1 MDFVVRSL
9 FEARSDFP
17 ILQRVIHGH
26 PLVFL
31 DNAATTQKPQPVLNA
46 LLEFLTHSNAN
57 IHRGVYQLSEDA
69 SEAYEKA
76 RQAVADFISVKDSR
90 CVVFSRGTTESIN
103 LVAQAWLRPRLQ
115 AGDRIVLTEMEHHS
129 NQIPWQLIAQ
139 ERQAELDYVSI
150 TDSGELELDH
160 LEQLL
165 TQRPRLLA
173 VTAVSNVLGTINP
186 LEMILDL
193 AQRYEVPV
201 MVDAAQAVGRIP
213 LDNWAERCDFLA
225 FSGHKLYGPTGIGVL
240 CGRFQRLDEMSPW
253 QGGGGMIAKV
263 GRQSS
268 SWAAI
273 PARLEAGTPP
283 IAEAVALQ
291 AAIEYVQQW
300 GVSQIRQHEQE
311 LVAHA
316 LDRLAEE
323 PDVKVYGPSQ
333 ASKRTGVV
341 SFDLEG
347 VHPHDVAQILD
358 ETGIAVRAG
367 HHCTQVLHER
377 LAARATVRLSMA
389 LYNTLEEID
398 RAVLALA
405 NVRKVFS

>member
-1 MDFVVRSL
+1 VRSL
-9 FEARSDFP
+9 LEARSDFP
-17 ILQRVIHGH
+17 ILKRVIHGH

-69 SEAYEKA
+69 SDAYEKA
-76 RQAVADFISVKDSR
+76 RQAVAGFIGVKDSR
-90 CVVFSRGTTESIN
+90 RVVFTRGTTESIN
-103 LVAQAWLRPRLQ
+103 LVAQSWLRPRLQ
-115 AGDRIVLTEMEHHS
+115 AGDQIVLTEMEHHS
-129 NQIPWQLIAQ
+129 NQIPWQLVAQ

-150 TDSGELELDH
+150 TDSGELELNH

-165 TQRPRLLA
+165 AQRPRLLA

-186 LEMILDL
+186 LETILDL

-213 LDNWAERCDFLA
+213 LEDWAERCDFLA

-240 CGRFQRLDEMSPW
+240 CGRFDRLDEMSPW

-300 GVSQIRQHEQE
+300 GVPKIRQHEQE

-316 LDRLAEE
+316 LNRLAEE
-323 PDVKVYGPSQ
+323 PDVTVYGPSQ

-377 LAARATVRLSMA
+377 LGVRATVRLSMA

-398 RAVLALA
+398 SAVSALA

>member
-1 MDFVVRSL
+1 MRSL
-9 FEARSDFP
+9 LEARSDFP
-17 ILQRVIHGH
+17 ILKRVIHGH

-69 SEAYEKA
+69 SDAYEKA
-76 RQAVADFISVKDSR
+76 RQAVAGFIGMKDSR
-90 CVVFSRGTTESIN
+90 RVVFTRGTTESIN
-103 LVAQAWLRPRLQ
+103 LVAQSWLRPRLQ

-129 NQIPWQLIAQ
+129 NQIPWQLVAQ

-150 TDSGELELDH
+150 TDSGELELNH

-165 TQRPRLLA
+165 AQRPRLLA

-186 LEMILDL
+186 LETILDL

-213 LDNWAERCDFLA
+213 LEDWAERCDFLA

-240 CGRFQRLDEMSPW
+240 CGRFDRLDEMSPW

-300 GVSQIRQHEQE
+300 GVPKIRQHEQE

-316 LDRLAEE
+316 LNRLAEE
-323 PDVKVYGPSQ
+323 PDVTVYGPSQ

-377 LAARATVRLSMA
+377 LGVRATVRLSMA

-398 RAVLALA
+398 SAVSALA

>member
-1 MDFVVRSL
+1 VRSL
-9 FEARSDFP
+9 LEARSDFP
-17 ILQRVIHGH
+17 ILKRVIHGH

-69 SEAYEKA
+69 SDAYEKA
-76 RQAVADFISVKDSR
+76 RQAVAGFIGVKDSR
-90 CVVFSRGTTESIN
+90 RVVFTRGTTESIN
-103 LVAQAWLRPRLQ
+103 LVAQSWLRPRLQ

-129 NQIPWQLIAQ
+129 NQIPWQLVAQ

-150 TDSGELELDH
+150 TDSGELELNH
-160 LEQLL
+160 LEKLL
-165 TQRPRLLA
+165 AQRPRLLA

-186 LEMILDL
+186 LETILDL

-213 LDNWAERCDFLA
+213 LEDWAERCDFLA

-240 CGRFQRLDEMSPW
+240 CGRFDRLDEMSPW

-300 GVSQIRQHEQE
+300 GVPKIRQHEQE

-316 LDRLAEE
+316 LNRLAEE
-323 PDVKVYGPSQ
+323 PDVTVYGPSQ

-377 LAARATVRLSMA
+377 LGVRATVRLSMA

-398 RAVLALA
+398 SAVSALA

>member
-1 MDFVVRSL
+1 VRSL
-9 FEARSDFP
+9 LEARSDFP
-17 ILQRVIHGH
+17 ILQRLIHGH

-31 DNAATTQKPQPVLNA
+31 DNAATTQKPQSVLNA

-69 SEAYEKA
+69 SEAYELA
-76 RQAVADFISVKDSR
+76 RMAVARFIGVVDSR
-90 CVVFSRGTTESIN
+90 RVIFTRGTTESIN
-103 LVAQAWLRPRLQ
+103 LVAQSWLRPRLQ
-115 AGDRIVLTEMEHHS
+115 TGDRIVLTEMEHHS
-129 NQIPWQLIAQ
+129 NQVPWQLVAQ

-150 TDSGELELDH
+150 TDSGELNLDH

-165 TQRPRLLA
+165 AQRPRILA

-186 LEMILDL
+186 LEAILDL

-213 LDNWAERCDFLA
+213 LEDWSERCDFLA

-240 CGRFQRLDEMSPW
+240 CGRFDRLDEMSPW

-273 PARLEAGTPP
+273 PARFEAGTPP

-291 AAIEYVQQW
+291 TAIEYVQQW
-300 GVSQIRQHEQE
+300 GVPQIRRHEQE

-316 LDRLAEE
+316 LNRLAEE
-323 PDVKVYGPSQ
+323 PDVTVYGPAQ

-377 LAARATVRLSMA
+377 LGVRATVRLSMA

-398 RAVLALA
+398 RAISALA
-405 NVRKVFS
+405 NVRKVFL

>member
-1 MDFVVRSL
+1 VRSL
-9 FEARSDFP
+9 LEARSDFP
-17 ILQRVIHGH
+17 ILKRVIHGH

-69 SEAYEKA
+69 SDAYEKA
-76 RQAVADFISVKDSR
+76 RQAVAGFIGVKDSR
-90 CVVFSRGTTESIN
+90 RVVFTRGTTESIN
-103 LVAQAWLRPRLQ
+103 LVAQSWLRPRLQ

-129 NQIPWQLIAQ
+129 NQIPWQLVAQ

-150 TDSGELELDH
+150 TDSGELELNH

-165 TQRPRLLA
+165 AQRPRLLA

-186 LEMILDL
+186 LETILDL

-213 LDNWAERCDFLA
+213 LEDWAERCDFLA

-240 CGRFQRLDEMSPW
+240 CGRFDRLDEMSPW

-300 GVSQIRQHEQE
+300 GVPKIRQHEQE

-316 LDRLAEE
+316 LNRLAEE
-323 PDVKVYGPSQ
+323 SDVTIYGPSQ

-377 LAARATVRLSMA
+377 LGVRATVRLSMA

-398 RAVLALA
+398 SAVSALA

>member
-1 MDFVVRSL
+1 MRSL
-9 FEARSDFP
+9 LEARSDFP
-17 ILQRVIHGH
+17 ILKRVIHGH

-69 SEAYEKA
+69 SDAYEKA
-76 RQAVADFISVKDSR
+76 RQAVAGFIGVKDSR
-90 CVVFSRGTTESIN
+90 RVVFTRGTTESIN
-103 LVAQAWLRPRLQ
+103 LVAQSWLRPRLQ
-115 AGDRIVLTEMEHHS
+115 AGDQIVLTEMEHHS
-129 NQIPWQLIAQ
+129 NQIPWQLVAQ

-150 TDSGELELDH
+150 TDSGELELNH

-165 TQRPRLLA
+165 AQRPRLLA

-186 LEMILDL
+186 LETILDL

-213 LDNWAERCDFLA
+213 LEDWAERCDFLA

-240 CGRFQRLDEMSPW
+240 CGRFDRLDEMSPW

-291 AAIEYVQQW
+291 AAIEYVQQL
-300 GVSQIRQHEQE
+300 GVPKIRQHEQE

-316 LDRLAEE
+316 LNRLAEE
-323 PDVKVYGPSQ
+323 SDVTVYGPSQ

-377 LAARATVRLSMA
+377 LGVRATVRLSMA

-398 RAVLALA
+398 SAVSALA

>member
-1 MDFVVRSL
+1 MRSL
-9 FEARSDFP
+9 LEARSDFP
-17 ILQRVIHGH
+17 ILKRVIHGH

-69 SEAYEKA
+69 SDAYEKA
-76 RQAVADFISVKDSR
+76 RQAVAGFVGVKDSR
-90 CVVFSRGTTESIN
+90 RVVFTRGTTESIN
-103 LVAQAWLRPRLQ
+103 LVAQSWLRPRLQ

-129 NQIPWQLIAQ
+129 NQIPWQLVAQ

-150 TDSGELELDH
+150 TDSGELELNH

-165 TQRPRLLA
+165 AQRPRLLA

-186 LEMILDL
+186 LETILDL

-213 LDNWAERCDFLA
+213 LEDWAERCDFLA

-240 CGRFQRLDEMSPW
+240 CGRFDRLDEMSPW

-300 GVSQIRQHEQE
+300 GVPKIRQHEQE

-316 LDRLAEE
+316 LNRLAEE
-323 PDVKVYGPSQ
+323 PDITVYGPSQ

-377 LAARATVRLSMA
+377 LGVRATVRLSMA

-398 RAVLALA
+398 SAVSALA

>member
-1 MDFVVRSL
+1 MNLVMRSL
-9 FEARSDFP
+9 LEARSDFP

-31 DNAATTQKPQPVLNA
+31 DNAATTQKPHPVLNA

-69 SEAYEKA
+69 SDAYEKA

-90 CVVFSRGTTESIN
+90 RVVFTRGTTESIN

-129 NQIPWQLIAQ
+129 NQIPWQLVAKEQ
-139 ERQAELDYVSI
+139 QAELDYVSI

-165 TQRPRLLA
+165 AQCPRMLA

-186 LEMILDL
+186 LETILDL

-213 LDNWAERCDFLA
+213 LENWAERCDFLA

-240 CGRFQRLDEMSPW
+240 CGRFERLDEMQPW

-268 SWAAI
+268 SWATI

-291 AAIEYVQQW
+291 AAIEYVQQ
-300 GVSQIRQHEQE
+300 
-311 LVAHA
+311 
-316 LDRLAEE
+316 
-323 PDVKVYGPSQ
+323 
-333 ASKRTGVV
+333 
-341 SFDLEG
+341 
-347 VHPHDVAQILD
+347 
-358 ETGIAVRAG
+358 
-367 HHCTQVLHER
+367 
-377 LAARATVRLSMA
+377 LS
-389 LYNTLEEID
+389 LIHI
-398 RAVLALA
+398 
-405 NVRKVFS
+405 

>member
-1 MDFVVRSL
+1 MRSL
-9 FEARSDFP
+9 LEARSDFP
-17 ILQRVIHGH
+17 ILKRVIHGH

-69 SEAYEKA
+69 SDAYEKA
-76 RQAVADFISVKDSR
+76 RQAVAGFIGVKDSR
-90 CVVFSRGTTESIN
+90 RVVFTRGTTESIN
-103 LVAQAWLRPRLQ
+103 LVAQSWLRPRLQ
-115 AGDRIVLTEMEHHS
+115 AGDQIVLTEMEHHS
-129 NQIPWQLIAQ
+129 NQIPWQLVAQ

-150 TDSGELELDH
+150 TDSGELELNH

-165 TQRPRLLA
+165 AQRPRLLA

-186 LEMILDL
+186 LETILDL

-213 LDNWAERCDFLA
+213 LEDWAERCDFLA

-240 CGRFQRLDEMSPW
+240 CGRFDRLDEMSPW

-300 GVSQIRQHEQE
+300 GVPKIRQHEQE

-316 LDRLAEE
+316 LNCLAEE
-323 PDVKVYGPSQ
+323 PDVTVYGPSQ

-377 LAARATVRLSMA
+377 LGVRATVRLSMA

-398 RAVLALA
+398 SAVSALA

>member
-1 MDFVVRSL
+1 VRSL
-9 FEARSDFP
+9 LEARSDFP
-17 ILQRVIHGH
+17 ILKRVIHGH

-69 SEAYEKA
+69 SDAYEKA
-76 RQAVADFISVKDSR
+76 RQAVAGFIGVKDSR
-90 CVVFSRGTTESIN
+90 RVVFTRGTTESIN
-103 LVAQAWLRPRLQ
+103 LVAQSWLRPRLQ

-129 NQIPWQLIAQ
+129 NQIPWQLVAQ

-150 TDSGELELDH
+150 TDSGELELNH

-165 TQRPRLLA
+165 AQRPRLLA

-186 LEMILDL
+186 LETILDL

-213 LDNWAERCDFLA
+213 LEDWAERCDFLA

-240 CGRFQRLDEMSPW
+240 CGRFDRLDEMSPW

-263 GRQSS
+263 GRHSS

-291 AAIEYVQQW
+291 AAIEYVQEW
-300 GVSQIRQHEQE
+300 GVPKIRQHEQE

-316 LDRLAEE
+316 LNRLAEE
-323 PDVKVYGPSQ
+323 SDVTVYGPSQ

-377 LAARATVRLSMA
+377 LGVRATVRLSMA

-398 RAVLALA
+398 SAVSALA

>member
-1 MDFVVRSL
+1 
-9 FEARSDFP
+9 
-17 ILQRVIHGH
+17 VIHGH

-69 SEAYEKA
+69 SDAYEKA
-76 RQAVADFISVKDSR
+76 RQAVAGFIGVKDSR
-90 CVVFSRGTTESIN
+90 RVVFTRGTTESIN
-103 LVAQAWLRPRLQ
+103 LVAQSWLRPRLQ

-129 NQIPWQLIAQ
+129 NQIPWQLVAQ

-150 TDSGELELDH
+150 TDSGELELNH

-165 TQRPRLLA
+165 AQRPRLLA

-186 LEMILDL
+186 LETILDL

-213 LDNWAERCDFLA
+213 LEDWAERCDFLA

-240 CGRFQRLDEMSPW
+240 CGRFDRLDEMSPW

-300 GVSQIRQHEQE
+300 GVPKIRQHEQE

-316 LDRLAEE
+316 LNRLAEE
-323 PDVKVYGPSQ
+323 PDITVYGPSQ

-377 LAARATVRLSMA
+377 LGVRATVRLSMA

-398 RAVLALA
+398 SAVSALA

>member
-1 MDFVVRSL
+1 MRSL
-9 FEARSDFP
+9 LEARSDFP
-17 ILQRVIHGH
+17 ILKRVIHGH

-69 SEAYEKA
+69 SDAYEKA
-76 RQAVADFISVKDSR
+76 RQAVAGFIGMKDSR
-90 CVVFSRGTTESIN
+90 RVVFTRGTTESIN
-103 LVAQAWLRPRLQ
+103 LVAQSWLRPRLQ
-115 AGDRIVLTEMEHHS
+115 AGDQIVLTEMEHHS
-129 NQIPWQLIAQ
+129 NQIPWQLVAQ

-150 TDSGELELDH
+150 TDSGELELNH

-165 TQRPRLLA
+165 AQRPRLLA

-186 LEMILDL
+186 LETILDL

-213 LDNWAERCDFLA
+213 LEDWAERCDFLA

-240 CGRFQRLDEMSPW
+240 CGRFDRLDEMSPW

-300 GVSQIRQHEQE
+300 GVPKIRQHEQE

-316 LDRLAEE
+316 LNRLAEE
-323 PDVKVYGPSQ
+323 PDVTVYGPSQ

-377 LAARATVRLSMA
+377 LGVRATVRLSMA

-398 RAVLALA
+398 SAVSALA

>member
-1 MDFVVRSL
+1 MRSL
-9 FEARSDFP
+9 LEARSDFP
-17 ILQRVIHGH
+17 ILKRVIHGH

-69 SEAYEKA
+69 SDAYEKA
-76 RQAVADFISVKDSR
+76 RQAVAGFVGVKDSR
-90 CVVFSRGTTESIN
+90 RVVFTRGTTESIN
-103 LVAQAWLRPRLQ
+103 LVAQSWLRPRLQ

-129 NQIPWQLIAQ
+129 NQIPWQLVAQ
-139 ERQAELDYVSI
+139 ERQAELDYVAI
-150 TDSGELELDH
+150 TDSGELELNH

-165 TQRPRLLA
+165 AQRPRLLA

-186 LEMILDL
+186 LETILDL

-201 MVDAAQAVGRIP
+201 VVDAAQAVGRIP
-213 LDNWAERCDFLA
+213 LEDWAERCDFLA

-240 CGRFQRLDEMSPW
+240 CGRFDRLDEMSPW

-291 AAIEYVQQW
+291 AAIEYVQEW
-300 GVSQIRQHEQE
+300 GVPKIREHEQE

-316 LDRLAEE
+316 LNRLAEE
-323 PDVKVYGPSQ
+323 SDVTIYGPSQ

-377 LAARATVRLSMA
+377 LGVRATVRLSMA

-398 RAVLALA
+398 SAVSALA

>member
-1 MDFVVRSL
+1 MRSL
-9 FEARSDFP
+9 LEARSDFP
-17 ILQRVIHGH
+17 ILKRVIHGH

-69 SEAYEKA
+69 SDAYEKA
-76 RQAVADFISVKDSR
+76 RQAVAGFIGVKDSR
-90 CVVFSRGTTESIN
+90 RVVFTRGTTESIN
-103 LVAQAWLRPRLQ
+103 LVAQSWLRPRLQ
-115 AGDRIVLTEMEHHS
+115 AGDQIVLTEMEHHS
-129 NQIPWQLIAQ
+129 NQIPWQLVAQ

-150 TDSGELELDH
+150 TDSGELELNH
-160 LEQLL
+160 LEKLL
-165 TQRPRLLA
+165 AQRPRLLA

-186 LEMILDL
+186 LETILDL

-213 LDNWAERCDFLA
+213 LEDWAERCDFLA

-240 CGRFQRLDEMSPW
+240 CGRFDRLDEMSPW

-300 GVSQIRQHEQE
+300 GVPKIRQHEQE

-316 LDRLAEE
+316 LNRLAEE
-323 PDVKVYGPSQ
+323 PDITVYGPSQ

-377 LAARATVRLSMA
+377 LGVRATVRLSMA

-398 RAVLALA
+398 SAVSALA

>member
-1 MDFVVRSL
+1 MRSL
-9 FEARSDFP
+9 LEARSDFP
-17 ILQRVIHGH
+17 ILKRVIHGH

-69 SEAYEKA
+69 SDAYEKA
-76 RQAVADFISVKDSR
+76 RQAVAGFAGVKDSQR
-90 CVVFSRGTTESIN
+90 VVFTRGTTESIN
-103 LVAQAWLRPRLQ
+103 LVAQSWLRPRLQ

-129 NQIPWQLIAQ
+129 NQIPWQLVAQ
-139 ERQAELDYVSI
+139 ERQAELDYVAI
-150 TDSGELELDH
+150 TDSGELELNY

-165 TQRPRLLA
+165 AQRPRLLA

-186 LEMILDL
+186 LETILDL

-213 LDNWAERCDFLA
+213 LEDWAERCDFLA

-240 CGRFQRLDEMSPW
+240 CGRFDRLDEMSPW

-291 AAIEYVQQW
+291 AAIEYVQEW
-300 GVSQIRQHEQE
+300 GVPKIRQHEQE

-316 LDRLAEE
+316 LNRLAEE
-323 PDVKVYGPSQ
+323 PDVTVYGPSQ

-377 LAARATVRLSMA
+377 LGVRATVRLSMA

-398 RAVLALA
+398 SAVSALA

>member
-1 MDFVVRSL
+1 MRSL
-9 FEARSDFP
+9 LEARSDFP
-17 ILQRVIHGH
+17 ILKRVIHGH

-69 SEAYEKA
+69 SDAYEKA
-76 RQAVADFISVKDSR
+76 RQAVAGFIGVKDSR
-90 CVVFSRGTTESIN
+90 RVVFTRGTTESIN
-103 LVAQAWLRPRLQ
+103 LVAQSWLRPRLQ
-115 AGDRIVLTEMEHHS
+115 AGDQIVLTEMEHHS
-129 NQIPWQLIAQ
+129 NQIPWQLVAQ

-150 TDSGELELDH
+150 TDSGELELNH

-165 TQRPRLLA
+165 AQRPRLLA

-186 LEMILDL
+186 LETILDL

-213 LDNWAERCDFLA
+213 LEDWAERCDFLA

-240 CGRFQRLDEMSPW
+240 CGRFDRLDEMSPW

-300 GVSQIRQHEQE
+300 GVPKIRQHEQE

-316 LDRLAEE
+316 LNRLAEE
-323 PDVKVYGPSQ
+323 PDITVYGPSQ

-377 LAARATVRLSMA
+377 LGVRATVRLSMA

-398 RAVLALA
+398 SAVSALA

>member
-1 MDFVVRSL
+1 VRSL
-9 FEARSDFP
+9 LEARSDFP
-17 ILQRVIHGH
+17 ILKRVIHGH

-69 SEAYEKA
+69 SDAYEKA
-76 RQAVADFISVKDSR
+76 RQAVAGFIGVKDSR
-90 CVVFSRGTTESIN
+90 RVVFTRGTTESIN
-103 LVAQAWLRPRLQ
+103 LVAQSWLRPRLQ

-129 NQIPWQLIAQ
+129 NQIPWQLVAQ

-150 TDSGELELDH
+150 TDSGELELNH
-160 LEQLL
+160 LEKLL
-165 TQRPRLLA
+165 AQRPRLLA

-186 LEMILDL
+186 LETILDL

-213 LDNWAERCDFLA
+213 LEDWAERCDFLA

-240 CGRFQRLDEMSPW
+240 CGRFDRLDEMSPW

-300 GVSQIRQHEQE
+300 GVPKIRQHEQE

-316 LDRLAEE
+316 LNCLAEE
-323 PDVKVYGPSQ
+323 PDITVYGPSQ

-377 LAARATVRLSMA
+377 LGVRATVRLSMA

-398 RAVLALA
+398 SAVSALA

>member
-1 MDFVVRSL
+1 MNLIMHSL
-9 FEARSDFP
+9 LEARSDFP

-31 DNAATTQKPQPVLNA
+31 DNAATTQKPHPVLNA

-69 SEAYEKA
+69 SDAYEKA
-76 RQAVADFISVKDSR
+76 RQAVADFIGVKDSR
-90 CVVFSRGTTESIN
+90 RVVFTRGTTESIN

-115 AGDRIVLTEMEHHS
+115 AGDRIVLTDMEHHS
-129 NQIPWQLIAQ
+129 NQIPWQLVAKEQ
-139 ERQAELDYVSI
+139 QAELDYVSI

-165 TQRPRLLA
+165 AQRPRMLA

-186 LEMILDL
+186 LKTILDL

-213 LDNWAERCDFLA
+213 LENWAERCDFIA

-240 CGRFQRLDEMSPW
+240 FGRFERLDEMQPW

-268 SWAAI
+268 SWATI

-300 GVSQIRQHEQE
+300 GVSQIRQHEEE

-316 LDRLAEE
+316 LNRLVEE
-323 PDVKVYGPSQ
+323 PDVTVYGPSQ
-333 ASKRTGVV
+333 ASMRTGVV

-377 LAARATVRLSMA
+377 LGVRATVRLSMA

-398 RAVLALA
+398 RAISALA

>member
-1 MDFVVRSL
+1 MRSL

-76 RQAVADFISVKDSR
+76 RQAVAGFIGVKDSR
-90 CVVFSRGTTESIN
+90 RVVFSRGTTESIN

-129 NQIPWQLIAQ
+129 NQIPWQLVAQ

-213 LDNWAERCDFLA
+213 LDDWAERCDFLA

-300 GVSQIRQHEQE
+300 GVSQIRQHEQQ
-311 LVAHA
+311 LVTHA
-316 LDRLAEE
+316 LNRLAEE
-323 PDVKVYGPSQ
+323 PDVTVYGPSQ

-367 HHCTQVLHER
+367 HHCTQILHER
-377 LAARATVRLSMA
+377 LGVRATVRLSMA
-389 LYNTLEEID
+389 LYNTLEEIE
-398 RAVLALA
+398 RAISALA

>member
-1 MDFVVRSL
+1 MRSL
-9 FEARSDFP
+9 LEARSDFP
-17 ILQRVIHGH
+17 ILKRVIHGH

-69 SEAYEKA
+69 SDAYEKA
-76 RQAVADFISVKDSR
+76 RQAVAGFIGVKDSR
-90 CVVFSRGTTESIN
+90 RVVFTRGTTESIN
-103 LVAQAWLRPRLQ
+103 LVAQSWLRPRLQ

-129 NQIPWQLIAQ
+129 NQIPWQLVAQ

-150 TDSGELELDH
+150 TDSGELELNH

-165 TQRPRLLA
+165 AQRPRLLA

-186 LEMILDL
+186 LETILDL

-213 LDNWAERCDFLA
+213 LEDWAERCDFLA

-240 CGRFQRLDEMSPW
+240 CGRFDRLDEMSPW

-283 IAEAVALQ
+283 IAEAVALR

-300 GVSQIRQHEQE
+300 GVPKIRQHEQE

-316 LDRLAEE
+316 LNRLAEE
-323 PDVKVYGPSQ
+323 PDVTVYGPSQ

-377 LAARATVRLSMA
+377 LGVRATVRLSMA

-398 RAVLALA
+398 SAVSALA

>member
-1 MDFVVRSL
+1 MRSL
-9 FEARSDFP
+9 LEARSDFP
-17 ILQRVIHGH
+17 ILKRVIHGH

-31 DNAATTQKPQPVLNA
+31 DNASTTQKPQPVLNA

-69 SEAYEKA
+69 SDAYEKA
-76 RQAVADFISVKDSR
+76 RQAVAGFVGLKDSR
-90 CVVFSRGTTESIN
+90 RVVFTRGTTESIN
-103 LVAQAWLRPRLQ
+103 LVAQSWLRPRLQ

-129 NQIPWQLIAQ
+129 NQIPWQLVAQ
-139 ERQAELDYVSI
+139 ERQAELDYVAI
-150 TDSGELELDH
+150 TDSGELELNH

-165 TQRPRLLA
+165 AQRPQLLA

-186 LEMILDL
+186 LETVLDL

-213 LDNWAERCDFLA
+213 LEDWAERCDFLA

-240 CGRFQRLDEMSPW
+240 CGRFDRLDEMSPW

-300 GVSQIRQHEQE
+300 GVPKIRQHEQE

-316 LDRLAEE
+316 LNRLAEE
-323 PDVKVYGPSQ
+323 PDVTVYGPSQ

-377 LAARATVRLSMA
+377 LGVRATVRLSMA

-398 RAVLALA
+398 SAVSALV

>member
-1 MDFVVRSL
+1 MRSL
-9 FEARSDFP
+9 LEARSDFP
-17 ILQRVIHGH
+17 ILKRVIHGH

-69 SEAYEKA
+69 SDAYEKA
-76 RQAVADFISVKDSR
+76 RQAVAGFIGVKDSR
-90 CVVFSRGTTESIN
+90 RVVFTRGTTESIN
-103 LVAQAWLRPRLQ
+103 LVAQSWLRPRLQ

-129 NQIPWQLIAQ
+129 NQIPWQLVAQ

-150 TDSGELELDH
+150 TDSGELELNH

-165 TQRPRLLA
+165 AQRPRLLA

-186 LEMILDL
+186 LETILDL

-213 LDNWAERCDFLA
+213 LEDWAERCDFLA

-240 CGRFQRLDEMSPW
+240 CGRFDRLDEMSPW

-300 GVSQIRQHEQE
+300 GVPKIRQHEQE

-316 LDRLAEE
+316 LNCLAEE
-323 PDVKVYGPSQ
+323 PDVTVYGPSQ

-377 LAARATVRLSMA
+377 LGVRATVRLSMA

-398 RAVLALA
+398 SAVSALA

>member
-1 MDFVVRSL
+1 
-9 FEARSDFP
+9 
-17 ILQRVIHGH
+17 
-26 PLVFL
+26 LVFL

-69 SEAYEKA
+69 SDAYEKA
-76 RQAVADFISVKDSR
+76 RQAVAGFIGVKDSR
-90 CVVFSRGTTESIN
+90 RVVFTRGTTESIN
-103 LVAQAWLRPRLQ
+103 LVAQSWLRPRLQ

-129 NQIPWQLIAQ
+129 NQIPWQLVAQ

-150 TDSGELELDH
+150 TASGELELNH

-165 TQRPRLLA
+165 AQRPRLLA

-186 LEMILDL
+186 LETILDL

-213 LDNWAERCDFLA
+213 LEDWAERCDFLA

-240 CGRFQRLDEMSPW
+240 CGRFDRLDEMSPW

-263 GRQSS
+263 GRHSS

-291 AAIEYVQQW
+291 AAIEYVQEW
-300 GVSQIRQHEQE
+300 GVPKIRQHEQE

-316 LDRLAEE
+316 LNRLAEE
-323 PDVKVYGPSQ
+323 SDVTVYGPSQ

-377 LAARATVRLSMA
+377 LGVRATVRLSMA

-398 RAVLALA
+398 SAVSALA

>member
-1 MDFVVRSL
+1 MRSL
-9 FEARSDFP
+9 LEARSDFP
-17 ILQRVIHGH
+17 ILKRVIHGH

-69 SEAYEKA
+69 SDAYEKA
-76 RQAVADFISVKDSR
+76 RQAVAGFIGVKDSR
-90 CVVFSRGTTESIN
+90 RVVFTRGTTESIN
-103 LVAQAWLRPRLQ
+103 LVAQSWLRPRLQ
-115 AGDRIVLTEMEHHS
+115 AGDQIVLTEMEHHS
-129 NQIPWQLIAQ
+129 NQIPWQLVAQ

-150 TDSGELELDH
+150 TDSGELELNH

-165 TQRPRLLA
+165 AQRPRLLA

-186 LEMILDL
+186 LETILDL

-213 LDNWAERCDFLA
+213 LEDWAERCDFLA

-240 CGRFQRLDEMSPW
+240 CGRFDRLDEMSPW

-300 GVSQIRQHEQE
+300 GVPKIRQHEQE

-316 LDRLAEE
+316 LNRLAEE
-323 PDVKVYGPSQ
+323 PDVTVYGPSQ

-341 SFDLEG
+341 CFDLEG

-377 LAARATVRLSMA
+377 LGVRATVRLSMA

-398 RAVLALA
+398 SAVSALA

>member
-1 MDFVVRSL
+1 VRSL
-9 FEARSDFP
+9 LEARSDFP
-17 ILQRVIHGH
+17 ILKRVIHGH

-69 SEAYEKA
+69 SDAYEKA
-76 RQAVADFISVKDSR
+76 RQAVAGFIGVKDSR
-90 CVVFSRGTTESIN
+90 RVVFTRGTTESIN
-103 LVAQAWLRPRLQ
+103 LVAQSWLRPRLQ

-129 NQIPWQLIAQ
+129 NQIPWQLVAQ

-150 TDSGELELDH
+150 TDSGELELNH

-165 TQRPRLLA
+165 AQRPRLLA

-186 LEMILDL
+186 LETILDL

-213 LDNWAERCDFLA
+213 LEDWAERCDFLA

-240 CGRFQRLDEMSPW
+240 CGRFDRLDEMSPW

-263 GRQSS
+263 GRHSS

-291 AAIEYVQQW
+291 AAIEYVQEW
-300 GVSQIRQHEQE
+300 GVPKIREHEQE

-316 LDRLAEE
+316 LNRLAEE
-323 PDVKVYGPSQ
+323 PDITVYGPSQ

-377 LAARATVRLSMA
+377 LGVRATVRLSMA

-398 RAVLALA
+398 SAVSALA

>member
-1 MDFVVRSL
+1 MRSL
-9 FEARSDFP
+9 LEARSDFP
-17 ILQRVIHGH
+17 ILKRVIHGH

-69 SEAYEKA
+69 SDAYEKA
-76 RQAVADFISVKDSR
+76 RQAVAGFVGVKDSR
-90 CVVFSRGTTESIN
+90 RVVFTRGTTESIN
-103 LVAQAWLRPRLQ
+103 LVAQSWLRPRLQ

-129 NQIPWQLIAQ
+129 NQIPWQLVAQ

-150 TDSGELELDH
+150 TDSGELELNH

-165 TQRPRLLA
+165 AQRPRLLA

-186 LEMILDL
+186 LETILDL

-213 LDNWAERCDFLA
+213 LEDWAERCDFLA

-240 CGRFQRLDEMSPW
+240 CGRFDRLDEMSPW

-263 GRQSS
+263 GRHSS

-291 AAIEYVQQW
+291 AAIEYVQEW
-300 GVSQIRQHEQE
+300 GVPKIRQHEQE

-316 LDRLAEE
+316 LNRLAEE
-323 PDVKVYGPSQ
+323 SDVTVYGPSQ

-377 LAARATVRLSMA
+377 LGVRATVRLSMA

-398 RAVLALA
+398 SAVSALA

>member
-1 MDFVVRSL
+1 MRSL
-9 FEARSDFP
+9 LEARSDFP
-17 ILQRVIHGH
+17 ILKRVIHGH

-69 SEAYEKA
+69 SDAYEKA
-76 RQAVADFISVKDSR
+76 RQAVAGFIGVKDSR
-90 CVVFSRGTTESIN
+90 RVVFTRGTTESIN
-103 LVAQAWLRPRLQ
+103 LVAQSWLRPRLQ
-115 AGDRIVLTEMEHHS
+115 AGDQIVLTEMEHHS
-129 NQIPWQLIAQ
+129 NQIPWQLVAQ

-150 TDSGELELDH
+150 TDSGELELNH

-165 TQRPRLLA
+165 AQRPRLLA

-186 LEMILDL
+186 LETILDL

-213 LDNWAERCDFLA
+213 LEDWAERCDFLA

-240 CGRFQRLDEMSPW
+240 CGRFDRLDEMSPW

-263 GRQSS
+263 GRHSS

-300 GVSQIRQHEQE
+300 GVPKIRQHEQE

-316 LDRLAEE
+316 LNCLAEE
-323 PDVKVYGPSQ
+323 PDVTVYGPSQ

-377 LAARATVRLSMA
+377 LGVRATVRLSMA

-398 RAVLALA
+398 SAVSALA

>member
-1 MDFVVRSL
+1 MRSL
-9 FEARSDFP
+9 LEARSDFP
-17 ILQRVIHGH
+17 ILKRVIHGH

-69 SEAYEKA
+69 SDAYEKA
-76 RQAVADFISVKDSR
+76 RQAVAGFIGVKDSR
-90 CVVFSRGTTESIN
+90 RVVFTRGTTESIN
-103 LVAQAWLRPRLQ
+103 LVAQSWLRPRLQ

-129 NQIPWQLIAQ
+129 NQIPWQLVAQ

-150 TDSGELELDH
+150 TDSGELELNH

-165 TQRPRLLA
+165 AQRPRLLA

-186 LEMILDL
+186 LETILDL

-201 MVDAAQAVGRIP
+201 VVDAAQAVGRIP
-213 LDNWAERCDFLA
+213 LEDWAERCDFLA

-240 CGRFQRLDEMSPW
+240 CGRFDRLDEMSPW

-263 GRQSS
+263 GRHSS

-291 AAIEYVQQW
+291 AAIEYVQEW
-300 GVSQIRQHEQE
+300 GVPKIREHEQE

-316 LDRLAEE
+316 LNRLAEE
-323 PDVKVYGPSQ
+323 SDVTIYGPSQ

-377 LAARATVRLSMA
+377 LGVRATVRLSMA

-398 RAVLALA
+398 SAVSALA

>member
-1 MDFVVRSL
+1 VNFVVRSL
-9 FEARSDFP
+9 LEARSDFP
-17 ILQRVIHGH
+17 ILKRVIHGY

-69 SEAYEKA
+69 SDAYEKA
-76 RQAVADFISVKDSR
+76 RQAVAGFVGVKDSR
-90 CVVFSRGTTESIN
+90 RVVFTRGTTESIN
-103 LVAQAWLRPRLQ
+103 LVAQSWLRPRLQ

-129 NQIPWQLIAQ
+129 NQIPWQLVAQ

-150 TDSGELELDH
+150 TDSGELELNH

-165 TQRPRLLA
+165 AQRPRLLA

-186 LEMILDL
+186 LETILDL
-193 AQRYEVPV
+193 AQRYKVPV
-201 MVDAAQAVGRIP
+201 VVDAAQAVGRIP
-213 LDNWAERCDFLA
+213 LEDWAERCDFLA

-300 GVSQIRQHEQE
+300 GVPKIRQHEQE

-316 LDRLAEE
+316 LNRLAEE
-323 PDVKVYGPSQ
+323 PDVTVYGPSQ

-377 LAARATVRLSMA
+377 LGVRATVRLSMA

-398 RAVLALA
+398 RAISALA

>member
-1 MDFVVRSL
+1 MRSL
-9 FEARSDFP
+9 LEARSDFP
-17 ILQRVIHGH
+17 ILKRVIHGH

-69 SEAYEKA
+69 SDAYEKA
-76 RQAVADFISVKDSR
+76 RQAVAGFVGLKDSR
-90 CVVFSRGTTESIN
+90 RVVFTRGTTESIN
-103 LVAQAWLRPRLQ
+103 LVAQSWLRPRLQ

-129 NQIPWQLIAQ
+129 NQIPWQLVAQ

-150 TDSGELELDH
+150 TDSGELELNH

-165 TQRPRLLA
+165 AQRPRLLA

-186 LEMILDL
+186 LETILDL

-213 LDNWAERCDFLA
+213 LEDWAERCDFLA

-240 CGRFQRLDEMSPW
+240 CGRFDRLDEMSPW

-283 IAEAVALQ
+283 IAEAVALR

-300 GVSQIRQHEQE
+300 GVPKIRQHEQE

-316 LDRLAEE
+316 LNCLAEE
-323 PDVKVYGPSQ
+323 PDVTVYGPSQ

-377 LAARATVRLSMA
+377 LGVRATVRLSMA

-398 RAVLALA
+398 SAVSALA

>member
-1 MDFVVRSL
+1 MRSL
-9 FEARSDFP
+9 LEARSDFP
-17 ILQRVIHGH
+17 ILKRVIHGH

-69 SEAYEKA
+69 SDAYEKA
-76 RQAVADFISVKDSR
+76 RQAVAGFVGVKDSR
-90 CVVFSRGTTESIN
+90 RVVFTRGTTESIN
-103 LVAQAWLRPRLQ
+103 LVAQSWLRPRLQ

-129 NQIPWQLIAQ
+129 NQIPWQLVAQ

-150 TDSGELELDH
+150 TDSGELELNH

-165 TQRPRLLA
+165 AQRPRLLA

-186 LEMILDL
+186 LETILDL

-201 MVDAAQAVGRIP
+201 VVDAAQAVGRIP
-213 LDNWAERCDFLA
+213 LEDWAERCDFLA

-240 CGRFQRLDEMSPW
+240 CGRFDRLDEMSPW

-263 GRQSS
+263 GRHSS

-291 AAIEYVQQW
+291 AAIEYVQEW
-300 GVSQIRQHEQE
+300 GVPKIREHEQE

-316 LDRLAEE
+316 LNRLAEE
-323 PDVKVYGPSQ
+323 SDVTIYGPSQ

-377 LAARATVRLSMA
+377 LGVRATVRLSMA

-398 RAVLALA
+398 SAVSALA

>member
-1 MDFVVRSL
+1 MRSL

-377 LAARATVRLSMA
+377 LGARATVRLSMA

>member
-1 MDFVVRSL
+1 MRSL
-9 FEARSDFP
+9 LEARSDFP
-17 ILQRVIHGH
+17 ILKRVIHGH

-69 SEAYEKA
+69 SDAYEKA
-76 RQAVADFISVKDSR
+76 RQAVAGFIGVKDSR
-90 CVVFSRGTTESIN
+90 RVVFTRGTTESIN
-103 LVAQAWLRPRLQ
+103 LVAQSWLRPRLQ
-115 AGDRIVLTEMEHHS
+115 AGDQIVLTEMEHHS
-129 NQIPWQLIAQ
+129 NQIPWQLVAQ

-150 TDSGELELDH
+150 TDSGELELNH

-165 TQRPRLLA
+165 AQRPRLLA

-186 LEMILDL
+186 LETILDL

-213 LDNWAERCDFLA
+213 LEDWAERCDFLA

-240 CGRFQRLDEMSPW
+240 CGRFDRLDEMSPW

-283 IAEAVALQ
+283 IAEAVALR

-300 GVSQIRQHEQE
+300 GVPKIRQHEQE

-316 LDRLAEE
+316 LNRLAEE
-323 PDVKVYGPSQ
+323 PDVTVYGPSQ

-377 LAARATVRLSMA
+377 LGVRATVRLSMA

-398 RAVLALA
+398 SAVSALA

>member
-1 MDFVVRSL
+1 MRSL
-9 FEARSDFP
+9 LEARSDFP
-17 ILQRVIHGH
+17 ILKRVIHGH

-69 SEAYEKA
+69 SDAYEKA
-76 RQAVADFISVKDSR
+76 RQAVAGFIGVKDSR
-90 CVVFSRGTTESIN
+90 RVVFTRGTTESIN

-129 NQIPWQLIAQ
+129 NQIPWQLVAQ

-150 TDSGELELDH
+150 TDSGELELNH

-165 TQRPRLLA
+165 AQRPRLLA

-186 LEMILDL
+186 LETILDL

-201 MVDAAQAVGRIP
+201 VVDAAQAVGRIP
-213 LDNWAERCDFLA
+213 LEDWAERCDFLA

-240 CGRFQRLDEMSPW
+240 CGRFDRLDEMSPW

-263 GRQSS
+263 GRHSS

-291 AAIEYVQQW
+291 AAIEYVQEW
-300 GVSQIRQHEQE
+300 GVPKIRQHEQE

-316 LDRLAEE
+316 LNRLAEE
-323 PDVKVYGPSQ
+323 SDVTVYGPSQ

-377 LAARATVRLSMA
+377 LGVRATVRLSMA

-398 RAVLALA
+398 SAVSALA